1 MAASRKNKG
10 SQLEKES
17 QKIMPRSTQSRAN
30 ANRSQDFIENKKVLE
45 SAMQSRLDIF
55 QPKPMEESGFLE
67 QDLSIE

>member
-1 MAASRKNKG
+1 
-10 SQLEKES
+10 
-17 QKIMPRSTQSRAN
+17 MPRSTQSRAN

-67 QDLSIE
+67 QDLSIEQIQIQGQGQGQGQG